1 MGRKKTKFQLIRE
14 DQEGEPEDF
23 SERPDR
29 QAARRETKALGE
41 LAVRLVALVPS
52 KRARLPL
59 SDELRQEIE
68 RLGGLRADGGRR
80 RQLKRVIGL
89 LREADAEAIEAAMV
103 GRDPE
108 DTRLHM
114 IERWRTRLIA
124 EGDPAIQA
132 FVDGHD
138 DVDRGQLRALVRQS
152 GGEGDKAARARKR
165 LFQVLKAATPL
176 LVCLVVL

>member
-59 SDELRQEIE
+59 ST
-68 RLGGLRADGGRR
+68 GFH
-80 RQLKRVIGL
+80 
-89 LREADAEAIEAAMV
+89 
-103 GRDPE
+103 PNN
-108 DTRLHM
+108 
-114 IERWRTRLIA
+114 
-124 EGDPAIQA
+124 
-132 FVDGHD
+132 
-138 DVDRGQLRALVRQS
+138 
-152 GGEGDKAARARKR
+152 
-165 LFQVLKAATPL
+165 
-176 LVCLVVL
+176 